1 MKVTLR
7 TTTAIRLVTDKRSE
21 PYAIPAGRSASM
33 LAIVRFSANKIRRI
47 VDAARSHIPRH
58 LRVGTDGTR
67 PGHHAGRN
75 PGGNDLLRGRAFLD
89 PILKRG
95 HQVQRIGPSR
105 GGS

>member
-1 MKVTLR
+1 
-7 TTTAIRLVTDKRSE
+7 
-21 PYAIPAGRSASM
+21 M

-58 LRVGTDGTR
+58 FRVGTDGTCAGYHPPCH
-67 PGHHAGRN
+67 PGSDDLFW
-75 PGGNDLLRGRAFLD
+75 GGALLD

-105 GGS
+105 GGSATMPTLGNRKGRTNSSVLSGGRRL